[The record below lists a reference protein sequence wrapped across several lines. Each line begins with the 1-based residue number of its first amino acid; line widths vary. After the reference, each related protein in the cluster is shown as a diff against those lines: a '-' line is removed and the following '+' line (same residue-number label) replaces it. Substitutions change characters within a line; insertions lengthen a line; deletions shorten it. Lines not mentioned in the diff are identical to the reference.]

1 MKPQVSGQVAK
12 QVQNG
17 GIRTKEERDTKT
29 HVLF

>member
-17 GIRTKEERDTKT
+17 GIRRKEEQDIVT
-29 HVLF
+29 L

>member
-17 GIRTKEERDTKT
+17 GIRTKEEQDIVT
-29 HVLF
+29 L